1 MNKYQCIVETFEVH
15 VGVMSGSVLCLQDV
29 SRWDSTLCGSLFS
42 DSVSSCAVFV
52 SHDLMGNFRGQ
63 GRVGN
68 RNYAVVLGTILVV
81 SCYLPN
87 SWLESRKRETCCDL
101 MLASLDELDE
111 LIQVMKGK
119 HIVESLI
126 ICGDFQVSL
135 PSTEGI
141 IGPCVMGGNKYPSE
155 RELLVVEFLERHQ
168 LRAANTYVSSE
179 RFSDE
184 LWTFH

>member
-1 MNKYQCIVETFEVH
+1 
-15 VGVMSGSVLCLQDV
+15 
-29 SRWDSTLCGSLFS
+29 
-42 DSVSSCAVFV
+42 
-52 SHDLMGNFRGQ
+52 MGNLRGQ

-68 RNYAVVLGTILVV
+68 RNYAVVLRTILVV

-87 SWLESRKRETCCDL
+87 SWLESRKRERCCDL
-101 MLASLDELDE
+101 MAASLDELDE

-119 HIVESLI
+119 HAVESLI

-141 IGPCVMGGNKYPSE
+141 IGPCVRGGNQYPSE

-168 LRAANTYVSSE
+168 LRAANTYASS

-184 LWTFH
+184 FWTFHSNRHKTKKQIDYVMVSQKLKTDCGSYQLGKITG